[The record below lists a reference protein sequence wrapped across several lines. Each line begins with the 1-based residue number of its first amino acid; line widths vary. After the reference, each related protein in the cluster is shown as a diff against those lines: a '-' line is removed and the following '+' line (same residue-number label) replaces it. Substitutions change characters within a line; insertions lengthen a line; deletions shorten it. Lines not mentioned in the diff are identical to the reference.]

1 MIVKFKNGYQVQ
13 VTDAA
18 GKSRREIID
27 IARKAAKK
35 VRDAELGKNITTNVS
50 FMPTKIKEAISKND
64 TDMLKQEYKYFMR
77 DLEADAS
84 ESHKNYPSV
93 YRKEVLEKI
102 LRQYEDAQKL
112 FVKAG
117 ELAVIAGI
125 DADKIRELVDQIRKN
140 WEMDREKSYHA
151 RITYENGEVTD
162 KDFSNKDAARADIMK
177 RVYIGEKDG
186 NAVETAVIV
195 DNETNDVVENVY
207 PFEDAKI
214 HDEDDGEKVIGF
226 ISYVDSG
233 AKEKTFTDINEARA
247 EIKELLNRA
256 EKLGEKVRYA
266 GIYNSDRMKLIEEIY
281 NSKEF
286 KDSKKVRDVPYFDPT
301 DYPTIK
307 SEYSIDRLSKEIR
320 HPEKSAQNLE
330 ELDKVM
336 KEIDEFIMRGS
347 NALIEVGWS
356 KDDARRAINS
366 RYIELEKELRRNKML
381 DEARALHKK
390 IRELEKAWDLRI

>member
-1 MIVKFKNGYQVQ
+1 MIIKFKNGYQVQ

-35 VRDAELGKNITTNVS
+35 VRDAELEKTITTNVS
-50 FMPTKIKEAISKND
+50 FMPTKIKVAISKND
-64 TDMLKQEYKYFMR
+64 MDMLKQEYKYFMR

-84 ESHKNYPSV
+84 ESHKNYPSI
-93 YRKEVLEKI
+93 YRREVLEKI
-102 LRQYEDAQKL
+102 IRQYEDAQRL
-112 FVKAG
+112 FMNAG
-117 ELAVIAGI
+117 ELAVIAGV
-125 DADKIRELVDQIRKN
+125 DADKIRELIDQIRKN
-140 WEMDREKSYHA
+140 WDMEREKSYHA

-186 NAVETAVIV
+186 NPVETAVIV
-195 DNETNDVVENVY
+195 NNEDDTEVENVY

-214 HDEDDGEKVIGF
+214 HDAEEVKEVVGYID
-226 ISYVDSG
+226 YVDSG
-233 AKEKTFTDINEARA
+233 AKEKHFTDIDEARA
-247 EIKELLNRA
+247 EVKELLNRA
-256 EKLGEKVRYA
+256 EKLGEKVRFA
-266 GIYNSDRMKLIEEIY
+266 GLLDGEGKNVIEEIY
-281 NSKEF
+281 RSEEV
-286 KDSKKVRDVPYFDPT
+286 KDSKKVRDIPYFDPT

-307 SEYSIDRLSKEIR
+307 SEYSVDRLAKEIR

-336 KEIDEFIMRGS
+336 KEIDEFIIRGS
-347 NALIEVGWS
+347 EALIEAGWS